1 MLQLEAEGEL
11 DRLVEFL
18 PTSDEMAERRGRGV
32 GLTWPEIALLVAY
45 SKRSIKRDLLEAD
58 LPDAEYLEQDLAR
71 YFPETIVDRFRP
83 MLAEHPLRRVD
94 RDDRLER
101 RRELPGGHVRVAA
114 RRGDRGDPGRGRAR
128 SGSPATSW
136 ARCRDG
142 TRWSHS
148 TARSTRRW
156 NDLMIGVDRLVES
169 TARWYLVRAPGSA
182 SARPSIRRGPP
193 SVSCPR

>member
-18 PTSDEMAERRGRGV
+18 PTSDEMAERRGRGEDS
-32 GLTWPEIALLVAY
+32 TWPEIALLVAY

-83 MLAEHPLRRVD
+83 MLAEHPLRREPIATIVSND
-94 RDDRLER
+94 VVNSQGVTFVSRL
-101 RRELPGGHVRVAA
+101 VAETGA
-114 RRGDRGDPGRGRAR
+114 TRPRSCAR

-148 TARSTRRW
+148 TARSTRRS
-156 NDLMIGVDRLVES
+156 R
-169 TARWYLVRAPGSA
+169 TT
-182 SARPSIRRGPP
+182 
-193 SVSCPR
+193 